1 MSRDRSRSRA
11 NGGRRAAGGG
21 AASVPEGD
29 LVTNAGMLLWLNP
42 TDDSLYKT
50 DATDTPVNKAT
61 DNEDVA
67 RWYPGV
73 KPADLNYYVDA
84 VAAYPKFRKA
94 FINGNHAIQ
103 FTGAQSQLA
112 VNGASFQTN
121 DIFAADSAVV
131 ALAFKIDSIH
141 TVSNVNIIQD
151 GFANAVYLRQESS
164 GSGSALKL
172 IFDMTSDVTL
182 TLAAGA
188 DGWVS
193 VLAWLHDG
201 QVDWWLN
208 GTKQSAVTGVDTITT
223 LTRADWGFRNF
234 DPTNWTA
241 LRIGAGTGAG
251 ATEADM
257 AALHAHLET
266 LLGR

>member
-1 MSRDRSRSRA
+1 MSRNRNRNRNGRA
-11 NGGRRAAGGG
+11 LKRAG
-21 AASVPEGD
+21 AASVPEAD
-29 LVTNAGMLLWLNP
+29 LVANAGILLWMNP
-42 TDDSLYKT
+42 TEDALYKT
-50 DATDTPVNKAT
+50 DATDTPVDKNT

-67 RWYPGV
+67 RWYPSV

-84 VAAYPKFRKA
+84 AAAYPKFRKA

-112 VNGASFQTN
+112 VNGASFRTD
-121 DIFAADSAVV
+121 DIFAADAAVV
-131 ALAFKIDSIH
+131 ALAIKIDSIH
-141 TVSNVNIIQD
+141 TVSSVNIIQD
-151 GFANAVYLRQESS
+151 GFSNAVYLRQESS
-164 GSGSALKL
+164 GAGSALRL

-182 TLAAGA
+182 TLTAGG
-188 DGWVS
+188 DGWVN

-208 GTKQSAVTGVDTITT
+208 GTKQTAVTSVDTITT

-241 LRIGAGTGAG
+241 LRIGAGKATGA
-251 ATEADM
+251 AEADM
-257 AALHAHLET
+257 AALHAHVET